1 MHTLTLPR
9 YEAVTSSVA
18 KPFEDIIDNVEGD
31 ELIAEDDGQAIGTI
45 SDDDVATGG
54 YVVSNSDL

>member
-1 MHTLTLPR
+1 M
-9 YEAVTSSVA
+9 
-18 KPFEDIIDNVEGD
+18 VEGD

-45 SDDDVATGG
+45 GDDDVATGG